1 VISGSRFAAALAAVL
16 ALGGGVAATAP
27 AANQNSVV
35 NAGRCFERVAA
46 GPAGSRDALVARLIL
61 RRQRLGHV
69 LSGSYGYSVGYYA
82 NKAVDAKLALFV
94 EGRLARRLDPGGR
107 GPVYLA
113 GGTNTL
119 ACPGRGAIV
128 AQFSRKEKR
137 VLRKRRKVE
146 LHVRLSVTA
155 LEDGENLVKRG
166 RVTVRRRSE

>member
-1 VISGSRFAAALAAVL
+1 MISGSRPAAALAAVL
-16 ALGGGVAATAP
+16 ALGGVATTAP
-27 AANQNSVV
+27 AANDNRVV
-35 NAGRCFERVAA
+35 PAERCFERVAA
-46 GPAGSRDALVARLIL
+46 GPAGDGDPLVARLIF
-61 RRQRLGHV
+61 RRQYLGHV
-69 LSGSYGYSVGYYA
+69 LRGAYGYSVGYSA

-107 GPVYLA
+107 GPVRLA

-119 ACPGRGAIV
+119 TCPGRGAIV

-146 LHVRLSVTA
+146 LHVRLTVSA
-155 LEDGENLVKRG
+155 LEDGEEVVKHG